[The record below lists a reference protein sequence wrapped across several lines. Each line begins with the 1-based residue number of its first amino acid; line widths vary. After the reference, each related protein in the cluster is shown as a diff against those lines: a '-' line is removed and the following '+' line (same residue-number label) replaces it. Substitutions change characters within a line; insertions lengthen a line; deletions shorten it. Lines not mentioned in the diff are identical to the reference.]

1 MLENMGWRT
10 LGLMKEQ
17 EQREKKKKEPEM
29 ACCSF

>member
-17 EQREKKKKEPEM
+17 EQREKKKELEM